1 MTRGRPWSEE
11 DIAKLKS
18 MAGRRPAKDIAVALG
33 RTVEATVVA
42 ASKLKLSLRTR
53 FDFGRA
59 ASVRLSIR
67 CERAATAAPSDEAC
81 DSHQE
86 TSQSCTTIVV
96 GDADAPPAA
105 AVGAGSSVSRKA
117 GMKAGS

>member
-1 MTRGRPWSEE
+1 MKHRAMARGRTWSEE

-59 ASVRLSIR
+59 ASVRVSIR
-67 CERAATAAPSDEAC
+67 CERAATAAPTDEG
-81 DSHQE
+81 SNGRKE
-86 TSQSCTTIVV
+86 TRQA
-96 GDADAPPAA
+96 GAD
-105 AVGAGSSVSRKA
+105 
-117 GMKAGS
+117 

>member
-1 MTRGRPWSEE
+1 LAGFDLKHRAMAGGRTWSEE

-59 ASVRLSIR
+59 ASVRVSIR
-67 CERAATAAPSDEAC
+67 CERAATAAPTDEAGN
-81 DSHQE
+81 SH
-86 TSQSCTTIVV
+86 
-96 GDADAPPAA
+96 
-105 AVGAGSSVSRKA
+105 
-117 GMKAGS
+117 